1 MLLFNK
7 MKTGDKVRIVKV
19 CAPFISE
26 KYLCKVSRIT
36 INENGTIFLDDLG
49 FNAVL
54 GCIVKVSDDSI
65 NEDIEYSVY
74 KPIVISIKE
83 AESDE

>member
-1 MLLFNK
+1 
-7 MKTGDKVRIVKV
+7 MKTGDKIRIVKV

-26 KYLCKVSRIT
+26 RHLGKVSKIT
-36 INENGTIFLDDLG
+36 VNDHGVIFLNDLG

-54 GCIVKVSDDSI
+54 GCIIKVSDDSV

-74 KPIVISIKE
+74 IPY
-83 AESDE
+83 

>member
-1 MLLFNK
+1 

-26 KYLCKVSRIT
+26 KYLGKVSKIT
-36 INENGTIFLDDLG
+36 INEHGGVFLDDLG

-54 GCIVKVSDDSI
+54 GCIIKVDDDSI
-65 NEDIEYSVY
+65 NEKVKYDVY
-74 KPIVISIKE
+74 NPLIR
-83 AESDE
+83 

>member
-1 MLLFNK
+1 

-26 KYLCKVSRIT
+26 KYLGKVSRIT
-36 INENGTIFLDDLG
+36 ISDNGIVFLDDLG

-54 GCIVKVSDDSI
+54 GCIIKVSEDSI

-74 KPIVISIKE
+74 KPNKIIKFKRF
-83 AESDE
+83 

>member
-1 MLLFNK
+1 
-7 MKTGDKVRIVKV
+7 MKTGDKIRIVKV

-26 KYLCKVSRIT
+26 KYLGKVSKIT
-36 INENGTIFLDDLG
+36 VNDHGVIFLDDLG

-54 GCIVKVSDDSI
+54 GCIIKVSDDSV

-74 KPIVISIKE
+74 IPY
-83 AESDE
+83 